1 VGTWKGRIVQR
12 ERTYSNPSVTLIV
25 TAHGLVSRFDGLT
38 GAAHDSPTATSTCSV
53 TYKLA
58 GTKDGWFYYEQ
69 TGPSRMATPTS
80 AVEGAP
86 CGATGKRKPGWAGY
100 LLRLHPPQAGKLAL
114 QITTWDQAPKTL
126 AETVTMLKHPLS
138 LWRGYLTR

>member
-1 VGTWKGRIVQR
+1 MGTWKGRIVQR
-12 ERTYSNPSVTLIV
+12 ERTYNDYLSVTLIV

-69 TGPSRMATPTS
+69 TGPSRMSISTS

-100 LLRLHPPQAGKLAL
+100 LLRLHPPQAGEARRANHDVGSGTENPRR
-114 QITTWDQAPKTL
+114 QGDDAQAP
-126 AETVTMLKHPLS
+126 
-138 LWRGYLTR
+138 LWRGYLIR